1 MEMPSASMETQK
13 RNSFKDVTT
22 RQAPLSLERFDLFPN
37 VQKDKK
43 KRRRNEVG
51 EVEGLGMLYLLDIPP
66 VDPTSY
72 LLFPCNGR
80 GVLWLRMKMNVA

>member
-1 MEMPSASMETQK
+1 
-13 RNSFKDVTT
+13 
-22 RQAPLSLERFDLFPN
+22 LGRFDLFPN

-51 EVEGLGMLYLLDIPP
+51 EAEGLGMLCLLDIPP

-80 GVLWLRMKMNVA
+80 EVLWLRMKMNVA